1 MTGGSRDRSA
11 FDVVVLG
18 TGAAGLVAALTAAE
32 RGARVGLFEKAPVVG
47 GTTAVSGGGCWV
59 PCNAQMAAA
68 GLADDR
74 QDALDY
80 LASLSFGHIR
90 PGFAEVIVDD
100 GPIVFQWL
108 ESATALRMKIVP
120 GYPDYHPE
128 RPGGR
133 PGGGRTLEPEL
144 FSFRRLGTWADRVVS
159 THRNPHLMLTD
170 TTLGGG
176 SGFLDDEEL
185 ARRQAEDLRGCGA
198 GLVGPLLEACLQRG
212 IQPACDS
219 RAVDLVMADGC
230 VTGVVLEQQDRTVEI
245 QAELGVVL
253 ATGGYEWEPELVR
266 SFLRGPMTSPASLP
280 SNVGDGLLMA
290 MRAGAALDNMPHAWW
305 VPVVEIPGD
314 VAFGRQRA
322 TLLNRERTLPRSIF
336 VNRLGLRFT
345 NEAANYNALGGA
357 FHAMD
362 ANRFDYVNLPCWLVF
377 DAEYLARYGFRDV
390 RPGDAAPSWLLRS
403 DSLPGLAERI
413 GVPTDALTETVRR
426 WNGHVAAGDDRDF
439 HRGRSAYDRWSGDT
453 AARGRVESTL
463 GPITAA
469 PYYAV
474 EVLSGTLGTSGGP
487 RTDVDGRVLDT
498 SGAAIPGLFAVGN
511 VAAAPTGM
519 AYGGAGGTLGPI
531 VTFGFRAGL
540 AASGAG
546 TLQARHA

>member
-290 MRAGAALDNMPHAWW
+290 MRAGAALDNMPHA
-305 VPVVEIPGD
+305 
-314 VAFGRQRA
+314 
-322 TLLNRERTLPRSIF
+322 
-336 VNRLGLRFT
+336 
-345 NEAANYNALGGA
+345 
-357 FHAMD
+357 
-362 ANRFDYVNLPCWLVF
+362 
-377 DAEYLARYGFRDV
+377 
-390 RPGDAAPSWLLRS
+390 
-403 DSLPGLAERI
+403 
-413 GVPTDALTETVRR
+413 
-426 WNGHVAAGDDRDF
+426 
-439 HRGRSAYDRWSGDT
+439 
-453 AARGRVESTL
+453 
-463 GPITAA
+463 
-469 PYYAV
+469 
-474 EVLSGTLGTSGGP
+474 
-487 RTDVDGRVLDT
+487 
-498 SGAAIPGLFAVGN
+498 
-511 VAAAPTGM
+511 
-519 AYGGAGGTLGPI
+519 
-531 VTFGFRAGL
+531 
-540 AASGAG
+540 
-546 TLQARHA
+546 